1 MILLFIALPNVS
13 GYKTNFYFIL
23 LQRLTDNEIE
33 IALHLTTSE
42 DAWVGIGFSSDQNMG
57 DDDIF
62 YCQKRGAE
70 IGVVSAFST
79 GMSRPVDIDGSD
91 HVTNIGTSS
100 DANDF
105 KCSFR
110 RPLSVTKVSSSLEV
124 SFFSFFIFKSS
135 CQTIFS
141 G

>member
-1 MILLFIALPNVS
+1 
-13 GYKTNFYFIL
+13 
-23 LQRLTDNEIE
+23 
-33 IALHLTTSE
+33 
-42 DAWVGIGFSSDQNMG
+42 MG

-79 GMSRPVDIDGSD
+79 GMSRPVDIDGTD

-110 RPLSVTKVSSSLEV
+110 RPLSVTKVHPKCRLMYIFFLFYNRAKLFSAEISSPLKYLTLKN
-124 SFFSFFIFKSS
+124 F
-135 CQTIFS
+135 QP
-141 G
+141 

>member
-1 MILLFIALPNVS
+1 MVTKQIFYSFLF
-13 GYKTNFYFIL
+13 KRF
-23 LQRLTDNEIE
+23 TDNEIE

-124 SFFSFFIFKSS
+124 SFFSFFIFK
-135 CQTIFS
+135 
-141 G
+141 